1 MIASH
6 DDFLKT
12 QCPEIVAAVDQYA
25 TDVQRNA
32 AANLTPRLTA
42 LVRLAI
48 ALSIP
53 NRDMARNA
61 IEHARTVASDGE
73 IAETVFV
80 ACELKA
86 GAATAYG
93 RLAFKFTDPSGC
105 GNDSHDPAQDRV
117 YMRDFE
123 KADPE
128 AFASLIHRI
137 KTAHN
142 PNSRLTTREYELI
155 AVACA
160 TISRCIYCIEKHS
173 RDAKQAGAT
182 DRDLAD
188 VVHLVIASRVDGTL
202 EEWNAVAIAHE
213 QAVEAPV
220 RRG

>member
-1 MIASH
+1 MPTSH
-6 DDFLKT
+6 DDFLNA
-12 QCPEIVAAVDQYA
+12 QCPEVVTAVDRYA
-25 TDVQRNA
+25 TDAQRSA
-32 AANLTPRLTA
+32 EASLTPRLTA

-53 NRDMARNA
+53 NREMAKKA
-61 IEHARTVASDGE
+61 IAHARTVASDGE
-73 IAETVFV
+73 IAEAVFV

-93 RLAFKFTDPSGC
+93 RLVFKFTDPSGC
-105 GNDSHDPAQDRV
+105 GSDSHDPSQDRA
-117 YMRDFE
+117 YMQHFE
-123 KADPE
+123 RANPE
-128 AFASLIHRI
+128 AFASLINRI
-137 KTAHN
+137 NTAHN
-142 PNSRLTTREYELI
+142 PDSRLTTREYELI

-202 EEWNAVAIAHE
+202 AEWNASLSSVH
-213 QAVEAPV
+213 
-220 RRG
+220 G

>member
-12 QCPEIVAAVDQYA
+12 QCPEVVAAVDRYA
-25 TDVQRNA
+25 IDVQRSA
-32 AANLTPRLTA
+32 EANLTPRLTS

-53 NRDMARNA
+53 NRDMAKKA
-61 IEHARTVASDGE
+61 IEHARKVASDGE

-93 RLAFKFTDPSGC
+93 RLVFKFTDSHGC
-105 GNDSHDPAQDRV
+105 GSDSHDPSADRV
-117 YMRDFE
+117 YMKHFE
-123 KADPE
+123 KANPE

-137 KTAHN
+137 NTAHN
-142 PNSRLTTREYELI
+142 PSSRLTPREYELI

-160 TISRCIYCIEKHS
+160 TISRCLYCIEKHS
-173 RDAKQAGAT
+173 RDAKEAGAT

-188 VVHLVIASRVDGTL
+188 VVHLVVASRIDGTL
-202 EEWNAVAIAHE
+202 AEWAAFTIAH
-213 QAVEAPV
+213 
-220 RRG
+220 G